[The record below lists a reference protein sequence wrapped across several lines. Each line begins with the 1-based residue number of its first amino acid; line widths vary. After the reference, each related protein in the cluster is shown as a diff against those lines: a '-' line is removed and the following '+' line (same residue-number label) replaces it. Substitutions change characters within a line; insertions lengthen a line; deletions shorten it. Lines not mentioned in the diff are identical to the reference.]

1 MIWEEILI
9 AGKVAA
15 ADVIPS
21 VASIFSVNIE
31 SVLVVGSIAAEN
43 IDNSKPIVIESITI
57 GGDFPTKLSFYIDEE
72 KILVDKVNKLDSVIA
87 LCRILNHKI
96 LISDND
102 VNPYS
107 MNLVDIDGSVK
118 KVFLDV
124 DKLDDHGNYVI
135 SKFA

>member
-15 ADVIPS
+15 ADVISS

-96 LISDND
+96 LISDDD

-124 DKLDDHGNYVI
+124 DKLDDHGNYAI

>member
-15 ADVIPS
+15 ADVISS

-31 SVLVVGSIAAEN
+31 SVLVIGSIAAEN

-72 KILVDKVNKLDSVIA
+72 KILVDKMNKLDSVIA

-96 LISDND
+96 LISDDD

-124 DKLDDHGNYVI
+124 DKLDDHGNYAI

>member
-15 ADVIPS
+15 ADVISS

-72 KILVDKVNKLDSVIA
+72 KILVDKMNKLDSVIA

-96 LISDND
+96 LISDDD

-124 DKLDDHGNYVI
+124 DKLDDHGNYAI

>member
-1 MIWEEILI
+1 MIWEEILVN
-9 AGKVAA
+9 GKLADT
-15 ADVIPS
+15 DVIS
-21 VASIFSVNIE
+21 STANMFSVNIQ
-31 SVLVVGSIAAEN
+31 SVLVVENISTEN
-43 IDNSKPIVIESITI
+43 IDNSKPIVVENTTI

-72 KILVDKVNKLDSVIA
+72 KLSISKMDKLDSVIN

-102 VNPYS
+102 INPYS
-107 MNLVDIDGSVK
+107 MSLVDVDGSVK

-124 DKLDDHGNYVI
+124 DKLDDHGEYIV